1 MPNLTRSN
9 PDADVG
15 AGPARIVA
23 VVDVGATAVR
33 LVIAELCD
41 KEPPRLLE
49 EASRAVLL
57 GKDTFASGRIGAET
71 IESTLRALDG
81 FRRMMDAYG
90 VSVYRAVATSAV
102 REAANADTFL
112 DRVRV
117 RTGLDIEVIDGS
129 EESRLTFLAVQ
140 AQLRGHPALA
150 GIPTLLVEVGG
161 GSADVTLIEGG
172 RPKYS
177 GVFAL
182 GSIRMRQSLGP
193 WHGGHDQRVRLL
205 ARHVS
210 NLVAD
215 IRRDVPLKTAQYVV
229 ALGHDMRF
237 VASQVADLEPEGTRE
252 IPREAFLAFVERV
265 EGLDDD
271 QLVERFRLT
280 QADAETLVPALLVY
294 RNLLM
299 ETSAA
304 ALVVPEASLRAG
316 LLIDLVGQ
324 SAESTFEEFSRQ
336 VLASAEALGEKY
348 RYDAKHAKHVAH
360 LAGRLFDEL
369 QAEHGLRR
377 RDRLLLE
384 VAALLHDIGVFVGLR
399 AHHKHTQ
406 YLLAASEIFGL
417 SGDDVALVS
426 NVARYHRR
434 GLPQKSHL
442 PYMALDREDRVRT
455 NKLGALLRVA
465 NALDAEHLQKVRDL
479 RVRQETDRW
488 LLEVDAAG
496 DLTMER
502 MATTARAD
510 LFVDVFGRTLV
521 LIASGSA
528 P

>member
-1 MPNLTRSN
+1 MPHLTRSDPGAN
-9 PDADVG
+9 VG
-15 AGPARIVA
+15 PASARIVA

-33 LVIAELCD
+33 LVVAEIRD
-41 KEPPRLLE
+41 NEPPQVLE

-57 GKDTFASGRIGAET
+57 GKDTFSSGRIGAET
-71 IESTLRALDG
+71 IESTLRTLDG

-90 VSVYRAVATSAV
+90 VTVYRAVATSAV

-161 GSADVTLIEGG
+161 GGADVTLIEGG

-215 IRRDVPLKTAQYVV
+215 IRRDVPLKSAQYVV

-237 VASQVADLEPEGTRE
+237 VASQVADTEPEGTRE
-252 IPREAFLAFVERV
+252 ISREAFLAFVERV
-265 EGLDDD
+265 EALDDD

-299 ETSAA
+299 ETSAS
-304 ALVVPEASLRAG
+304 ALVVPDASLRAG

-348 RYDAKHAKHVAH
+348 RYDARHAKNVAH
-360 LAGRLFDEL
+360 LAGRLST
-369 QAEHGLRR
+369 AC
-377 RDRLLLE
+377 
-384 VAALLHDIGVFVGLR
+384 
-399 AHHKHTQ
+399 
-406 YLLAASEIFGL
+406 
-417 SGDDVALVS
+417 DV
-426 NVARYHRR
+426 
-434 GLPQKSHL
+434 
-442 PYMALDREDRVRT
+442 
-455 NKLGALLRVA
+455 
-465 NALDAEHLQKVRDL
+465 
-479 RVRQETDRW
+479 ETDCCWRW
-488 LLEVDAAG
+488 RRCSTTSERSWVCVPTTSTRSTCWPRPRSSGCLA
-496 DLTMER
+496 TMSPSSR
-502 MATTARAD
+502 TWRATTAGGCRRD
-510 LFVDVFGRTLV
+510 LTCHTWPWTAKTGCARTSSGRCCGWPTRWMP
-521 LIASGSA
+521 STCRRSETST
-528 P
+528 